1 MFTTHLDK
9 LGAFGA
15 VIATLL
21 GLGCCLPLT
30 PLAPLV
36 SLLGLH
42 VLFNTALVFYS
53 TELLYGTVLLGLGG
67 MALAFRRHRSPY
79 PLLLGFVGA
88 ITLLYPFHTALDLS
102 LFFAFIYVGLGSFL
116 VATLWGIVLGVRC
129 TKNCRTT
136 HQEKFSALQ
145 QYRTTPEHWDS
156 NMIQDWQQ
164 KG

>member
-1 MFTTHLDK
+1 MFTKHLDK

-42 VLFNTALVFYS
+42 VLFNTPLIFYS
-53 TELLYGTVLLGLGG
+53 TELLYGAVLLGLGG

-88 ITLLYPFHTALDLS
+88 ISLLYPFHVALDLS
-102 LFFAFIYVGLGSFL
+102 LFFASIYIGLGSFL
-116 VATLWGIVLGVRC
+116 AATLWGIVLGMHC
-129 TKNCRTT
+129 GKNCCPT
-136 HQEKFSALQ
+136 QPPEKSSEGQ
-145 QYRTTPEHWDS
+145 PY
-156 NMIQDWQQ
+156 
-164 KG
+164 